1 MISRAPNSDAHKK
14 QYALLPTI
22 DYSLHDQ
29 TLSCLNDV
37 KEIEKF
43 PLSKW
48 LQHEN
53 FAQRIDIALSSRHPQ
68 DTAIYFVPNGD
79 IQAKAVEVSFQT
91 LRQWIQKTA
100 QLILAN
106 NNHDK
111 PVIAVLMPAIPE
123 IYPAILGAMQVGT
136 VFPINWMLEPQHL
149 LHLLI
154 ESRSTHMITLGPTPG
169 FRIWETFQS
178 IQDQLP
184 KDICIWTIPGIDGT
198 HIATNDWKTQ
208 IDALPTQQNPN
219 VAWHPGESIGAYI
232 HSGGTTGVPKIVKIT
247 HRNMSFRHWTLQ
259 LAYKGTPGEIIFH
272 DTPLFH
278 VGGLLGRCLPA
289 VASGASVLIP
299 SLLGARDKSYITN
312 YWKFVEI
319 YKLTRLSGVPTTLAV
334 LSKSPPVGVDLSSLK
349 PYFVTG
355 STAMPI
361 AVREEFER
369 VCGVRVLN
377 SYGMTENASSMAID
391 PRDGPSKEGSSG
403 IRLPYTELRAV
414 ELDEHQKV
422 IKQCGPKEIGMLVIR
437 SPGLTPGYLN
447 PEHNAKSWTQ
457 DGWFI
462 TGDLGRIDDDG
473 YVFVTGRL
481 KDVIIRGGHNIDP
494 GLIEEPLVQSED
506 VLLVAAVGKPDAY
519 AGELPIAYVQLTQ
532 GSKATSADLLQ
543 FLEPRISERA
553 AIPKEI
559 HILEKMP
566 LTDIGKPMKVKLR
579 EMTMV
584 REFTRLIEDIFKKL
598 KINSP
603 DPIEIIISPDTSR
616 GTLIRIKLGRVDQ
629 TKQDLIHTQIHQL
642 MGQFAYAYEMI

>member
-1 MISRAPNSDAHKK
+1 MKPF
-14 QYALLPTI
+14 ALLPTF

-29 TLSCLNDV
+29 TLACLNDI
-37 KEIEKF
+37 KEIEKH

-48 LQHEN
+48 VQHEN
-53 FAQRIDIALSSRHPQ
+53 FADRIDIALSSRDPQ

-79 IQAKAVEVSFQT
+79 VQAKAVEVSFET

-100 QLILAN
+100 QLILSN
-106 NNHDK
+106 SKHEK

-149 LHLLI
+149 LQLLI
-154 ESRSTHMITLGPTPG
+154 ESQSTHVITLGPTPG

-184 KDICIWTIPGIDGT
+184 KDLGIWTIPGVDGT
-198 HIATNDWKTQ
+198 RIASNDWKTQ
-208 IDALPTQQNPN
+208 IDALPTLHNHTP
-219 VAWHPGESIGAYI
+219 AWHPGEAIGAYI

-247 HRNMSFRHWTLQ
+247 HRNMSFRHWTLHV
-259 LAYKGTPGEIIFH
+259 AYKGKPGEIIFH

-289 VASGASVLIP
+289 LASGASVLIP
-299 SLLGARDKSYITN
+299 SLLGARDKSYIAN
-312 YWKFVEI
+312 YWKFVEK

-391 PRDGPSKEGSSG
+391 PCDGPSKEGSSG
-403 IRLPYTELRAV
+403 MRLPYTELRAV

-422 IKQCGPKEIGMLVIR
+422 IKQYGPHEIGMLVIR

-462 TGDLGRIDDDG
+462 TGDLGRIDEDG

-494 GLIEEPLVQSED
+494 GLIEEPLAQSQD
-506 VLLVAAVGKPDAY
+506 VLLVAAIGKPDAY

-584 REFTRLIEDIFKKL
+584 REFTRLIEDVFINL
-598 KINSP
+598 KTHHQ
-603 DPIEIIISPDTSR
+603 DPLEVIISTDTAR
-616 GTLIRIKLGRVDQ
+616 GTLIQIKLGRVDLSM
-629 TKQDLIHTQIHQL
+629 QDAIHTQIHQL
-642 MGQFAYAYEMI
+642 MGQFAYAYEII

>member
-1 MISRAPNSDAHKK
+1 MKPF
-14 QYALLPTI
+14 ALLPTF

-29 TLSCLNDV
+29 TLACLNDI
-37 KEIEKF
+37 KEIEKH

-48 LQHEN
+48 VQHEN
-53 FAQRIDIALSSRHPQ
+53 FAHRIDIALSSRDPQ

-79 IQAKAVEVSFQT
+79 VQAKAVEVSFET

-100 QLILAN
+100 QLILSN
-106 NNHDK
+106 SKHEK

-149 LHLLI
+149 LQLLI
-154 ESRSTHMITLGPTPG
+154 ESQSTHVITLGPTPG

-184 KDICIWTIPGIDGT
+184 KDLGIWTIPGVDGT
-198 HIATNDWKTQ
+198 RIASNDWKTQ
-208 IDALPTQQNPN
+208 IDALPTLHNHTP
-219 VAWHPGESIGAYI
+219 AWHPGEAIGAYI

-247 HRNMSFRHWTLQ
+247 HRNMSFRHWTLHV
-259 LAYKGTPGEIIFH
+259 AYKGKPGEIIFH

-289 VASGASVLIP
+289 LASGASVLIP
-299 SLLGARDKSYITN
+299 SLLGARDKSYIAN
-312 YWKFVEI
+312 YWKFVEK

-391 PRDGPSKEGSSG
+391 PRDGTSKEGSSG
-403 IRLPYTELRAV
+403 MRLPYTELRAV

-422 IKQCGPKEIGMLVIR
+422 IKQYGPHEIGMLVIR

-462 TGDLGRIDDDG
+462 TGDLGRIDEDG

-494 GLIEEPLVQSED
+494 GLIEEPLAQSQD
-506 VLLVAAVGKPDAY
+506 VLLVAAIGKPDAY
-519 AGELPIAYVQLTQ
+519 AGELPIAFVQLTQ

-584 REFTRLIEDIFKKL
+584 REFTRLIEDVFINL
-598 KINSP
+598 KTHHQ
-603 DPIEIIISPDTSR
+603 DPLEVIISTDTAR
-616 GTLIRIKLGRVDQ
+616 GTLIQIKLGRVDLSM
-629 TKQDLIHTQIHQL
+629 QDAIHTQIHQL
-642 MGQFAYAYEMI
+642 MGQFAYAYEII